1 VSAPLTVAV
10 ATLGRPEGL
19 ERCLRALL
27 DGDEAPAQIVVVDQG
42 ADREGEEVVRRLD
55 PAIVYVASGERG
67 LSRSRNAAIAAAT
80 EDIVAITD
88 DDCVPDPGWVASI
101 ARTFAGDASLAAVT
115 GPVLPLGPATADTA
129 PVSSRV
135 VAEARTWRGAV
146 APWHAGTGGNMA
158 LRRSWIERIG
168 PFDPR
173 LGAGTPA
180 EAAEDVDY
188 LYRLLRAG
196 AAIRAEP
203 AAIVRHERAPL
214 SRRWRTRRTY
224 GRGIGAFVALHLA
237 RRDWGALRVLVQW
250 KLMRLRL
257 LLRGAARL
265 RWRTVAEELLV
276 LAATFE
282 GLAVG
287 ARTARGRA

>member
-1 VSAPLTVAV
+1 VTAPLTVAV
-10 ATLGRPEGL
+10 ATLARPEGL

-42 ADREGEEVVRRLD
+42 PGREGEEVVRRLD
-55 PAIVYVASGERG
+55 AAIDYIASGERG
-67 LSRSRNAAIAAAT
+67 LSRSRNAGIAAAT
-80 EDIVAITD
+80 HDLVALTD
-88 DDCVPDPGWVASI
+88 DDCVPDPGWVATL
-101 ARTFAGDASLAAVT
+101 ARTFAADASLAAVT

-135 VAEARTWRGAV
+135 VSEPRTWQGAV

-158 LRRSWIERIG
+158 LRRSWIARIG
-168 PFDPR
+168 PFDTR
-173 LGAGTPA
+173 LGAGSAA

-203 AAIVRHERAPL
+203 AAIVRHERAPR

-224 GRGIGAFVALHLA
+224 GRGIGAFVMLHLVG
-237 RRDWGALRVLVQW
+237 RDRGALRVLVEWQ
-250 KLMRLRL
+250 LMRLRL
-257 LLRGAARL
+257 LLRGAVRL

-276 LAATFE
+276 LAATVE
-282 GLAVG
+282 GLVLG
-287 ARTARGRA
+287 IRAFRRPS